1 MLFACPFF
9 DGAGNGLRLPRTLC
23 ARLKRSGPPRCYRC
37 VETRSDIE
45 GATGTDPLAGR
56 LADGDPAAPEEM
68 VGRHRAE
75 LVRYATALLRDAASA
90 EDVVQEAFSKALD
103 ALGRYPEE
111 RVRGLALRAWL
122 HKITLNVV
130 RNLWRGG
137 NREVPVAEVPE
148 VRVAPE
154 GHEAGLDALA
164 ALAALPERQRVA
176 VALRYLSDLPHAEV
190 SAATGWPEATCKTLA
205 RRGLARMRLL
215 MSVTEGEGGS

>member
-1 MLFACPFF
+1 MESEPKTV
-9 DGAGNGLRLPRTLC
+9 R
-23 ARLKRSGPPRCYRC
+23 Y
-37 VETRSDIE
+37 
-45 GATGTDPLAGR
+45 ATAPDPLAGR
-56 LADGDPAAPEEM
+56 LADGDPAAPGEM

-75 LVRYATALLRDAASA
+75 LVRYATALLRDVASA
-90 EDVVQEAFSKALD
+90 EDVVQEAFSKAFD
-103 ALGRYPEE
+103 ALGRYPEG

-122 HKITLNVV
+122 YKITLNVV
-130 RNLWRGG
+130 RNVWRGG

-154 GHEAGLDALA
+154 GHEAGLDVLA

-190 SAATGWPEATCKTLA
+190 SAATGWPEATCRTLT
-205 RRGLARMRLL
+205 RRGVARLRRL